1 MLTTMEK
8 VDLLQNAEL
17 FREVRTESLAH
28 VAAIAQEETFEMRQV
43 IYCENEAADRM
54 FVLLD
59 GEVIL
64 TAVGREEVRLKGF
77 QVAGALSLF
86 ADLPQAETARA
97 SQPTRTLRLG
107 QQDLLDVMAE
117 DFQITRGILRA
128 LAVIVKSQSLYRGC
142 VS

>member
-17 FREVRTESLAH
+17 FREVRTESLAR
-28 VAAIAQEETFEMRQV
+28 VATIAQEETFVTRQV
-43 IYCENEAADRM
+43 LFSENEAADSM

-59 GEVIL
+59 GEVML
-64 TAVGREEVRLKGF
+64 TASGREEARLKEF

-97 SQPTRTLRLG
+97 SQPSRTLRLG

-128 LAVIVKSQSLYRGC
+128 LAVMVKP
-142 VS
+142 

>member
-1 MLTTMEK
+1 MEK
-8 VDLLQNAEL
+8 VDLLQSAEL
-17 FREVRTESLAH
+17 FREVRTENLAR
-28 VAAIAQEETFEMRQV
+28 VAAIAQEETFETRQV
-43 IYCENEAADRM
+43 LYSENEAADSM

-59 GEVIL
+59 GEVML
-64 TAVGREEVRLKGF
+64 TGAGWEEVRLKGF

-128 LAVIVKSQSLYRGC
+128 LAVMVKSQSLHPGWG
-142 VS
+142 S

>member
-1 MLTTMEK
+1 MLTIMEK

-17 FREVRTESLAH
+17 FCQVPTESLAR
-28 VAAIAQEETFEMRQV
+28 VAAISQEETFEARQV
-43 IYCENEAADRM
+43 LYNENEAADEM

-59 GEVIL
+59 GEVTL
-64 TAVGREEVRLKGF
+64 TATGREERRLKEC

-86 ADLPQAETARA
+86 ADQPQAETARA
-97 SQPTRTLRLG
+97 SQPSRTLRLS

-128 LAVIVKSQSLYRGC
+128 LAAAINSSA
-142 VS
+142 

>member
-17 FREVRTESLAH
+17 FREVRTESLAR
-28 VAAIAQEETFEMRQV
+28 VAAIAQEETFVTRQV
-43 IYCENEAADRM
+43 LYSENEAADSM

-59 GEVIL
+59 GEVML
-64 TAVGREEVRLKGF
+64 TAAGREEVRLKEF

-128 LAVIVKSQSLYRGC
+128 LAVMVKP
-142 VS
+142 

>member
-1 MLTTMEK
+1 MLTIMEK

-17 FREVRTESLAH
+17 FREVRTESLAR
-28 VAAIAQEETFEMRQV
+28 VAAIAQEETFETRQV
-43 IYCENEAADRM
+43 LYNENEAADVM

-59 GEVIL
+59 GEVAL
-64 TAVGREEVRLKGF
+64 TAAGREERKLKEC
-77 QVAGALSLF
+77 QVAGALSLL

-97 SQPTRTLRLG
+97 SRPTRTLRLG

-128 LAVIVKSQSLYRGC
+128 LAVMVKP
-142 VS
+142 